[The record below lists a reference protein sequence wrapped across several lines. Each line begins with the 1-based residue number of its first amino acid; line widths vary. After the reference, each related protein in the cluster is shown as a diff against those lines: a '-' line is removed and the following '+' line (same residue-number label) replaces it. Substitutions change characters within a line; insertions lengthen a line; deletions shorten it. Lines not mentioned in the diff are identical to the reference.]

1 MNTVIPPTAS
11 KRIVVIGG
19 GFAGINFVKEMRYT
33 PYQIV
38 MIDRHNYHTFQP
50 LLYQVATAGLEPDS
64 ISYPLRRTLSI
75 SEDFIF
81 RVADVKNIVP
91 EKNYIETTLGDI
103 EYDYLV
109 ICTGSKTNYFGNK
122 RLEKNTW
129 PMKSV
134 PEALNLRS
142 MIIQNFEDALVADA
156 ETRKALMH
164 YVIVGGGPTGVELAG
179 ALAELKKNAF
189 RSDYPELDL
198 AEMQIWLAEADNR
211 VLAAMS
217 PQASQKAREYL
228 EKMGVK
234 VMLGTKIED
243 YDGENLVYNGGHT
256 VKAST
261 VIWAA
266 GVAGNFLSGLHPDA
280 VNRGGRIRVDAY
292 NTVLGYDNI
301 FALGDVA
308 CMESEE
314 LPRGHPMLAQVAI
327 QQALNLAENL
337 DRDSDMKTPFRYKD
351 LGSMATIGKNR
362 AVVDLPHIKFQ
373 GVFAWFVW
381 MFVHLL
387 ALVGFRNKFITFVNW
402 VYSYMKFDKGIR
414 LIIRPVQRRREES
427 MVTPTPSPSQSKL
440 S

>member
-1 MNTVIPPTAS
+1 MNTVIPPTAG

-243 YDGENLVYNGGHT
+243 YDGENLVYNSGQT

-266 GVAGNFLSGLHPDA
+266 GVAGNFLSGLHADA

-292 NTVLGYDNI
+292 NTVVGYDNI

-351 LGSMATIGKNR
+351 LGSMATVGKNR

-427 MVTPTPSPSQSKL
+427 IVPPTPSPSQSNL

>member
-1 MNTVIPPTAS
+1 MNSVIPPTTS

-81 RVADVKNIVP
+81 RVAEVKNIVP
-91 EKNYIETTLGDI
+91 EKNYIETTLGNI

-109 ICTGSKTNYFGNK
+109 ICTGSKTNYFGNR

-164 YVIVGGGPTGVELAG
+164 YVIVGAGPTGVELAG

-189 RSDYPELDL
+189 RSDYPELELD
-198 AEMQIWLAEADNR
+198 EMEIWLAEADNR

-217 PQASQKAREYL
+217 PIASQKAQEYL

-243 YDGENLVYNGGHT
+243 YDGENLVYNGGQT

-266 GVAGNFLSGLHPDA
+266 GVAGNFLNGLHGDA

-292 NTVLGYDNI
+292 NTVIGYDNI

-308 CMESEE
+308 CMESPS
-314 LPRGHPMLAQVAI
+314 LPKGHPMLAQVAI
-327 QQALNLAENL
+327 QQAVNLAENL
-337 DRDSDMKTPFRYKD
+337 DRDSDMKKPFVYND

-362 AVVDLPHIKFQ
+362 AVVDLPHVKFQ

-387 ALVGFRNKFITFVNW
+387 ALVGFRNKFITFINW
-402 VYSYMKFDKGIR
+402 VYSYLKFDKGIR
-414 LIIRPVQRRREES
+414 LIIRPVQRRRDEN
-427 MVTPTPSPSQSKL
+427 TAGTATQPSKL

>member
-1 MNTVIPPTAS
+1 MNTVIPPTAG

-81 RVADVKNIVP
+81 RMAEVKNIVP
-91 EKNYIETTLGDI
+91 EKNYIETSLGDI
-103 EYDYLV
+103 SYDYLV

-142 MIIQNFEDALVADA
+142 MIIQNFEDALIADA

-189 RSDYPELDL
+189 RSDYPELEIDQM
-198 AEMQIWLAEADNR
+198 EIWLAEADNR
-211 VLAAMS
+211 LLAAMS

-234 VMLGTKIED
+234 VMLGTRIED
-243 YDGENLVYNGGHT
+243 YDGENLVYNNGQS

-266 GVAGNFLSGLHPDA
+266 GVSGNFLGGLHPDA
-280 VNRGGRIRVDAY
+280 VNRAGRIRVDAY
-292 NTVLGYDNI
+292 NTVIGYDNI

-351 LGSMATIGKNR
+351 LGSMATVGKNR

-402 VYSYMKFDKGIR
+402 VYSYLKFDKGIR
-414 LIIRPVQRRREES
+414 LIIRPVQRRRDEII
-427 MVTPTPSPSQSKL
+427 TPPASASQSKL

>member
-1 MNTVIPPTAS
+1 M
-11 KRIVVIGG
+11 VIGG

-81 RVADVKNIVP
+81 RMAEVKNIVP
-91 EKNYIETTLGDI
+91 EKNYIETSLGDI
-103 EYDYLV
+103 SYDYLV

-142 MIIQNFEDALVADA
+142 MIIQNFEDALIADA

-189 RSDYPELDL
+189 RSDYPELEIDQM
-198 AEMQIWLAEADNR
+198 EIWLAEADNR
-211 VLAAMS
+211 LLAAMS

-234 VMLGTKIED
+234 VMLGTRIED
-243 YDGENLVYNGGHT
+243 YDGENLVYNNGQS

-266 GVAGNFLSGLHPDA
+266 GVSGNFLGGLHPDA
-280 VNRGGRIRVDAY
+280 VNRAGRIRVDAY
-292 NTVLGYDNI
+292 NTVIGYDNI

-351 LGSMATIGKNR
+351 LGSMATVGKNR

-402 VYSYMKFDKGIR
+402 VYSYLKFDKGIR
-414 LIIRPVQRRREES
+414 LIIRPVQRRRDEII
-427 MVTPTPSPSQSKL
+427 TPPASASQSKL